1 MVCSG
6 DSLSLAAAQ
15 QTRVRSCEAQ
25 ILCGGRIMMG
35 MLSQIARTSVFA
47 LSRELVAW
55 KPSGERAVFGA
66 QAMLSVGLSV
76 AFTYA
81 LHLPDAWWA
90 AISAVAVTQTE
101 FLDSAKR
108 GTQCLLGTVLG
119 ALLGS
124 VMAPWIGD
132 VPWLFVPA
140 LGLIGGIAVY
150 RATGSEDAYAWILG
164 AVTALMVIFEAHRL
178 LSASSTLEFAA
189 TRVADVAVGTLACV
203 FVSGSFHIGTWTHRK
218 TPAPSP
224 LATAP
229 PVIGPST
236 PPLES
241 TGSVRWL
248 LAWQGGLTISI
259 LAALGYALELSSF
272 PQAMVTTIAVLA
284 LPAES
289 LAVNAPRPVIERMV
303 HRFGGCLLAGAVGLA
318 LLPLTS
324 GDAIAC
330 TFALMLGIW
339 IGCHVQTGREGASY
353 IGRQFTIAF
362 IMIFVQDNHW
372 SAEPGPALARLAG
385 ILSGIVVLG
394 AVMLIVTRLCSCIRH
409 A

>member
-1 MVCSG
+1 
-6 DSLSLAAAQ
+6 
-15 QTRVRSCEAQ
+15 
-25 ILCGGRIMMG
+25 MMG
-35 MLSQIARTSVFA
+35 LLSQIARTAVSA
-47 LSRELVAW
+47 LSRELAAW
-55 KPSGERAVFGA
+55 KPSAERAVFGA

-76 AFTYA
+76 ACTYA

-101 FLDSAKR
+101 FLASAKR
-108 GTQCLLGTVLG
+108 GAQRLLGTVLG
-119 ALLGS
+119 AVLA
-124 VMAPWIGD
+124 VVAAPWIGD

-140 LGLIGGIAVY
+140 LGLIGGVGVY
-150 RATGSEDAYAWILG
+150 RATDSKDGYAWILG
-164 AVTALMVIFEAHRL
+164 AVTALMVLFEAHKF
-178 LSASSTLEFAA
+178 LSDSATLKFAA

-203 FVSGSFHIGTWTHRK
+203 VVSGAFHIGMWTHRK
-218 TPAPSP
+218 TPVVAAPTSP
-224 LATAP
+224 LD
-229 PVIGPST
+229 
-236 PPLES
+236 S
-241 TGSVRWL
+241 TGSVRWR

-259 LAALGYALELSSF
+259 LAALGYALELASF

-289 LAVNAPRPVIERMV
+289 LALNAPRSVIERMV

-318 LLPLTS
+318 LLPLTRS
-324 GDAIAC
+324 DPIAC

-394 AVMLIVTRLCSCIRH
+394 AVMLIVSRWR
-409 A
+409 AGFRVDQ

>member
-1 MVCSG
+1 
-6 DSLSLAAAQ
+6 
-15 QTRVRSCEAQ
+15 
-25 ILCGGRIMMG
+25 
-35 MLSQIARTSVFA
+35 MLTQIARTSVLA

-66 QAMLSVGLSV
+66 QAMLSVGFSV

-81 LHLPDAWWA
+81 LQLPDAWWA

-101 FLDSAKR
+101 FLASAKR
-108 GTQCLLGTVLG
+108 GAQRLSGTALG
-119 ALLGS
+119 ALLGIIT
-124 VMAPWIGD
+124 APWIAE

-140 LGLIGGIAVY
+140 LGLIGYVAVY

-164 AVTALMVIFEAHRL
+164 AVTALMVIFEAHQF
-178 LSASSTLEFAA
+178 LSASSTLDFAT
-189 TRVADVAVGTLACV
+189 TRVAEVAVGTLGCV
-203 FVSGSFHIGTWTHRK
+203 FVSGSFHIGAWAYRK
-218 TPAPSP
+218 LPAPSP
-224 LATAP
+224 LATVAP
-229 PVIGPST
+229 VAAALT
-236 PPLES
+236 LPLES
-241 TGSVRWL
+241 TGSVRGL

-289 LAVNAPRPVIERMV
+289 VAVNAPRPIIERMV

-318 LLPLTS
+318 LLPLTR
-324 GDAIAC
+324 GDPITC
-330 TFALMLGIW
+330 TLVLMMGIW
-339 IGCHVQTGREGASY
+339 VGCHVQTGREGASY

-362 IMIFVQDNHW
+362 IMVFVQDNHW
-372 SAEPGPALARLAG
+372 SAEPGPALSRLAG

-394 AVMLIVTRLCSCIRH
+394 AVMLITSKLSSCIRR

>member
-1 MVCSG
+1 
-6 DSLSLAAAQ
+6 
-15 QTRVRSCEAQ
+15 
-25 ILCGGRIMMG
+25 

-47 LSRELVAW
+47 LGRELVAW

-66 QAMLSVGLSV
+66 QAMLSVGLAV

-101 FLDSAKR
+101 FLASATR
-108 GTQCLLGTVLG
+108 GAQRLLGTVLG

-124 VMAPWIGD
+124 ILAPLIGE
-132 VPWLFVPA
+132 VPWLFVPV
-140 LGLIGGIAVY
+140 LGLIGGVAVY
-150 RATGSEDAYAWILG
+150 RANGSENGYAWILG
-164 AVTALMVIFEAHRL
+164 AVTALMVIFEAHKFF
-178 LSASSTLEFAA
+178 SAVATLEFAA

-224 LATAP
+224 LATEAR
-229 PVIGPST
+229 VVAVST

-241 TGSVRWL
+241 TSSVRWL
-248 LAWQGGLTISI
+248 LAWQGGVTISI

-289 LAVNAPRPVIERMV
+289 LAANAPRPVIERMV

-318 LLPLTS
+318 LLPLTK
-324 GDAIAC
+324 GDAIAY
-330 TFALMLGIW
+330 TFVLMLGIW
-339 IGCHVQTGREGASY
+339 VGCHVQTGREGASY

-385 ILSGIVVLG
+385 IFSGIVVLG
-394 AVMLIVTRLCSCIRH
+394 AVMSIINRWCPRICRM
-409 A
+409 

>member
-1 MVCSG
+1 M
-6 DSLSLAAAQ
+6 
-15 QTRVRSCEAQ
+15 
-25 ILCGGRIMMG
+25 IMMG

-55 KPSGERAVFGA
+55 KPSEERAVFGA

-101 FLDSAKR
+101 FLASAKR
-108 GTQCLLGTVLG
+108 GAQRLFGTVLG
-119 ALLGS
+119 SLLGS
-124 VMAPWIGD
+124 VTAPWIGH

-140 LGLIGGIAVY
+140 LGLIGGVGVY
-150 RATGSEDAYAWILG
+150 RATDSENGYAWILG
-164 AVTALMVIFEAHRL
+164 AVTALMVIFEAHKFF
-178 LSASSTLEFAA
+178 SASSTMEFAA
-189 TRVADVAVGTLACV
+189 TRVAEVAVGTLACV
-203 FVSGSFHIGTWTHRK
+203 LVSGSFHIGAWAYRK

-224 LATAP
+224 FATVAP
-229 PVIGPST
+229 VVTAST

-272 PQAMVTTIAVLA
+272 DQAMVTTIAVLA

-289 LAVNAPRPVIERMV
+289 LAVNTPRPVIERMV
-303 HRFGGCLLAGAVGLA
+303 HRFGGCLLAGAVALA
-318 LLPLTS
+318 LLPLTR

-362 IMIFVQDNHW
+362 IMVFVQDNHW
-372 SAEPGPALARLAG
+372 SAEPGPALSRLAG

-394 AVMLIVTRLCSCIRH
+394 AVMLIITRLCSCIRR